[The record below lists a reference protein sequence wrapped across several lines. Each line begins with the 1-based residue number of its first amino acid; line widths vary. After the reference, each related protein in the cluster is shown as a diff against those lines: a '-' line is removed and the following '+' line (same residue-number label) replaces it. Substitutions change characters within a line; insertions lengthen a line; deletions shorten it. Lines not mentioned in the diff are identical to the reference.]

1 MSSGSSVA
9 TAAAARSSPVIAAN
23 RALAKARL
31 RALARACAEV
41 EPTDFDDAVDAAF
54 VGERGFFY
62 TEADGRAV
70 GGALRWATS
79 RGLNR
84 IDVFTPDGASELARR
99 SSLLG
104 PGEPTIAVW
113 HVAGSDVAEAV
124 PGPAAEAP
132 EIPDDHWALA
142 ALMTE
147 AGALP
152 VDDHGVLVAEVA
164 GLEVAR
170 VVDGEDGPVIDVG
183 VGQADRELNQMI
195 HRDADPVS
203 DLRRVIAAVN
213 ENRLRHDHHPLQRL
227 GRERW
232 LRSLLLDDP
241 TLVGALDLTPLVP
254 LRPRAGLLEPA
265 PSAAAGS
272 TVDGRPLVAVTMVG
286 IDLDLLCEAAD
297 YRYRHDPE
305 AELVIAMPER
315 DLALS
320 TVGIERLARTR
331 TQPLEGPWPPLQQ
344 TTRAR

>member
-1 MSSGSSVA
+1 MAG
-9 TAAAARSSPVIAAN
+9 
-23 RALAKARL
+23 
-31 RALARACAEV
+31 AE
-41 EPTDFDDAVDAAF
+41 
-54 VGERGFFY
+54 
-62 TEADGRAV
+62 
-70 GGALRWATS
+70 
-79 RGLNR
+79 
-84 IDVFTPDGASELARR
+84 
-99 SSLLG
+99 
-104 PGEPTIAVW
+104 
-113 HVAGSDVAEAV
+113 VAEAV
-124 PGPAAEAP
+124 PGPSAAAP

-147 AGALP
+147 AGARP
-152 VDDHGVLVAEVA
+152 VDDNGVLVAEVA

-170 VVDGEDGPVIDVG
+170 VVDGTDGPVIDVG

-232 LRSLLLDDP
+232 LRSMLLDDP
-241 TLVGALDLTPLVP
+241 TLVGALDLAPLVP
-254 LRPRAGLLEPA
+254 LRSRAGLLDPV

-297 YRYRHDPE
+297 YRHRHDPE

-320 TVGIERLARTR
+320 SVGIERLTDART
-331 TQPLEGPWPPLQQ
+331 QALDGPWP
-344 TTRAR
+344 TIGR